1 MKIGIIVYSMT
12 NNTLSVA
19 ERLRDSLIQKGAE
32 AEIARVLFEGDDP
45 KSNTPLKLVGAPDP
59 NGYDAVVF
67 ASPVQAFSLARAM
80 VLYLEQLPRFEAKKV
95 VFFTTQHLKKPWLGA
110 NHAIK
115 QAKALIDVKGKS
127 VSETGVVHWSSEQR
141 EEQIEALVKKLT
153 AALTADVT
161 Q

>member
-1 MKIGIIVYSMT
+1 MKIGIIVYSQT
-12 NNTLSVA
+12 NNTLGVA
-19 ERLRDSLIQKGAE
+19 ERLKDALVQMGAE
-32 AEIARVLFEGDDP
+32 AEISRVVVEGADP

-59 NGYDAVVF
+59 SGYDAVVF
-67 ASPVQAFSLARAM
+67 ASPVQAFSLAQGM
-80 VLYLEQLPRFEAKKV
+80 VLYLKQLPRFEAKKV

-141 EEQIEALVKKLT
+141 EEQIKTLIQTFTELLIK
-153 AALTADVT
+153 
-161 Q
+161 

>member
-19 ERLRDSLIQKGAE
+19 ERLKDTLAQNGAE
-32 AEIARVLFEGDDP
+32 AVISRVVVEGADP

-110 NHAIK
+110 NHAIR
-115 QAKALIDVKGKS
+115 QAKALIAVKGPA
-127 VSETGVVHWSSEQR
+127 VTGTGVVHWSSEQR
-141 EEQIEALVKKLT
+141 EEQIETLVKKLT